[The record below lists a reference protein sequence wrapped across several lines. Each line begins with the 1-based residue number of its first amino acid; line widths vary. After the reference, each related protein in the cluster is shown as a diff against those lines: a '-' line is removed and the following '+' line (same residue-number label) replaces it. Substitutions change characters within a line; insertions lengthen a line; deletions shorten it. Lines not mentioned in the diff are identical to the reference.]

1 MENLNAVN
9 LNKKNINIRYSEM
22 LAMDKFTTYTIK
34 ANEIFTKSN
43 KDKDAPDRVGSTGG
57 KASSEEKTNYTASK
71 LSEWFLLENL
81 YNNNLICDIGHVEYT
96 KYNTEKSVKLVP
108 LTPLFCDN
116 ITLFSLV
123 PMDYIEKKNNRI
135 MLKINY
141 CSIGNTL
148 IRQILRDNNIR
159 VVGHSVKCKMVI
171 KYIVTKKND
180 GDNGLTRK
188 GISKIKDVEDIEA
201 NYKRIFN

>member
-1 MENLNAVN
+1 
-9 LNKKNINIRYSEM
+9 
-22 LAMDKFTTYTIK
+22 
-34 ANEIFTKSN
+34 
-43 KDKDAPDRVGSTGG
+43 
-57 KASSEEKTNYTASK
+57 
-71 LSEWFLLENL
+71 
-81 YNNNLICDIGHVEYT
+81 
-96 KYNTEKSVKLVP
+96 
-108 LTPLFCDN
+108 
-116 ITLFSLV
+116 
-123 PMDYIEKKNNRI
+123 

-148 IRQILRDNNIR
+148 IRQILRDKNIR